1 MKKAKRVW
9 ALIDDRGEQ
18 HGAWPRLHQ
27 ARAWL
32 PITTGKPWRI
42 VSATLTWTEPK
53 PKRGKRA

>member
-1 MKKAKRVW
+1 MKKVKRVW
-9 ALIDDRGEQ
+9 ALINDRGEPC
-18 HGAWPRLHQ
+18 AAYDTR
-27 ARAWL
+27 ARARVRM